1 MTNVKGKLTYTAYID
16 PDQMVKTFTYDLDL
30 EYISKTNCV
39 KYYKI
44 IKYSNPDFIKGE
56 MYLDLR
62 TKTITIALWFKKIY
76 ELPNFSLTNI
86 MKKCGKKWIGSSI
99 YTNQLPGE
107 TTVCEF
113 NFV

>member
-1 MTNVKGKLTYTAYID
+1 MTIVKAKLTYTAYNNS
-16 PDQMVKTFTYDLDL
+16 DQILKTIPYDLDL

-44 IKYSNPDFIKGE
+44 IKYSNPNFIKGE

-62 TKTITIALWFKKIY
+62 TNTITMAIWLKKIY
-76 ELPNFSLTNI
+76 ELPNFSFTNI

-99 YTNQLPGE
+99 YTNQLQGE
-107 TTVCEF
+107 TAVCEF
-113 NFV
+113 NFI